1 MAELKS
7 VARRAEEAAHLNA
20 KAAAAHQAEH
30 EAREHADLE
39 RARKLSILEHELQQS
54 KGEYQRR

>member
-7 VARRAEEAAHLNA
+7 VARRTEEAACLNA
-20 KAAAAHQAEH
+20 KAEAARQAEH
-30 EAREHADLE
+30 EARERADLE

-54 KGEYQRR
+54 KKEYQRR

>member
-7 VARRAEEAAHLNA
+7 VARRAEEAARRNA
-20 KAAAAHQAEH
+20 KAEAARQVEH
-30 EAREHADLE
+30 EASERADLE

>member
-7 VARRAEEAAHLNA
+7 VARRAEEAARLNA
-20 KAAAAHQAEH
+20 KAEAARQAEH
-30 EAREHADLE
+30 EARERADLE
-39 RARKLSILEHELQQS
+39 HARKLSILEHELQQS

>member
-7 VARRAEEAAHLNA
+7 VERHAEEATHLNA
-20 KAAAAHQAEH
+20 KAEAARQAEH
-30 EAREHADLE
+30 EARERADLE